1 MNSSALVRSFA
12 PLVAILVSAASSVAR
27 GDDPDPV
34 SASPSVE
41 VPALPVDSVSG
52 LVATPAP
59 IGTDSST
66 PPQERKASWLVI
78 PGIFS
83 FPETGPGIALKARV
97 RDVGGVPG
105 FVDATVAG
113 TWKGQSDFNLQWVRD
128 SIGGKWRTREIL
140 EVGRFPATWHG
151 PGNPAEDS
159 MESRYTPTYVLAESR
174 LARYLPGGWA
184 IEALLGLDAESVD
197 EAEGAAF
204 RLLNV
209 VDRDGGLFLFAGG
222 ALEYDGRDLSDNPRR
237 GRYLR
242 ILAQTS
248 LPGSESL
255 WSLWQNDLS
264 QALSAGSWTAVGRVR
279 TIEAWGEVPFWK
291 SPSLGSREALR
302 GLPDPRLRGE
312 AVQCAGLEIRRTFP
326 PFFRLPWQLAGFVEE
341 GRAGDHSGVWSADP
355 TPAGGGGVRLLLDG
369 GKAVLRIDYGVSP
382 VGSGLYIDFGQAF

>member
-1 MNSSALVRSFA
+1 MKSSTFARSLA
-12 PLVAILVSAASSVAR
+12 PLVAALLPVLPSGAWGEDS
-27 GDDPDPV
+27 DPA
-34 SASPSVE
+34 SASRSVE
-41 VPALPVDSVSG
+41 VPALPADSAIADLPPTAADAAVSADG
-52 LVATPAP
+52 PSV
-59 IGTDSST
+59 
-66 PPQERKASWLVI
+66 RKASWLVI

-83 FPETGPGIALKARV
+83 FPETGPGLALKARV

-105 FVDATVAG
+105 FVDATVAV
-113 TWKGQSDFNLQWVRD
+113 TWKKQADLNLQWVRD
-128 SIGGKWRTREIL
+128 SIGGRWRTREIL

-174 LARYLPGGWA
+174 LARYFRGGWA
-184 IEALLGLDAESVD
+184 LEALLGLDAESVA

-204 RLLNV
+204 RNLAV
-209 VDRDGGLFLFAGG
+209 VDRDGGLFLFAGS
-222 ALEYDGRDLSDNPRR
+222 ALEYDGRDLSENPRH
-237 GRYLR
+237 GRFLR

-248 LPGSESL
+248 LPGSASL
-255 WSLWQNDLS
+255 WTLWQNDAS
-264 QALSAGSWTAVGRVR
+264 QAWSLGAWTAVGRVR

-302 GLPDPRLRGE
+302 GLPDPRLRGQ
-312 AVQCAGLEIRRTFP
+312 AVQCAGLEIRRTFAP
-326 PFFRLPWQLAGFVEE
+326 VFRFPWQLAGFLEE
-341 GRAGDHSGVWSADP
+341 GRAGTHGGVWTADP